1 MQVEAGVMHLEYKGI
16 EVESQVTWDLV
27 QGGPIYALRDGKIFL
42 SLSAEDLKALYVIY
56 RDIEIKGT
64 IEDA

>member
-1 MQVEAGVMHLEYKGI
+1 MQVEAGVMHLEYKGV
-16 EVESQVTWDLV
+16 EVEAQVTWDLV

-64 IEDA
+64 IKDA

>member
-1 MQVEAGVMHLEYKGI
+1 MHLEYKGI